1 MPTITLFD
9 RVRKLHTKAILRP
22 CKVTQRK
29 ASKALFKEAKQNKCC
44 CSGNYPGSELQRVTV
59 PNDKIAWE
67 VPFDE
72 YKPLEYS
79 AVSASVNICGTV
91 EAETDPIDLFFTRQC
106 VHSIQFNSTSDDGF
120 NPKFNTLDG
129 LIDRRSCTGEYLVV
143 DGRPLNPVGR
153 TGIAGKGSLARWGPN
168 HRVFVLITRLNMEEV
183 SKNLMQADSLE
194 FTEILACRSSTGTWS
209 LPNGFVN
216 SPHLALTSE
225 LDALLKCRLSK
236 SLSVAGAEKR
246 FRKALKHK
254 ELVLQSYY
262 DDSRNTDNAW
272 VEVTVYEFAYQYG
285 FGDLVF
291 ENENNTLGFQW
302 RKFSENPLGYD
313 MFK

>member
-9 RVRKLHTKAILRP
+9 RVRKLHNKAILRP

-91 EAETDPIDLFFTRQC
+91 ETETDPIDLIEQWSNFFTIQFVIDSSPVNVC
-106 VHSIQFNSTSDDGF
+106 IQFSSIQQATMVS
-120 NPKFNTLDG
+120 
-129 LIDRRSCTGEYLVV
+129 IQI

-225 LDALLKCRLSK
+225 LDALLKSRLSK

-272 VEVTVYEFAYQYG
+272 VEVTVYEFAYHG
-285 FGDLVF
+285 
-291 ENENNTLGFQW
+291 ENLA
-302 RKFSENPLGYD
+302 KIL
-313 MFK
+313 